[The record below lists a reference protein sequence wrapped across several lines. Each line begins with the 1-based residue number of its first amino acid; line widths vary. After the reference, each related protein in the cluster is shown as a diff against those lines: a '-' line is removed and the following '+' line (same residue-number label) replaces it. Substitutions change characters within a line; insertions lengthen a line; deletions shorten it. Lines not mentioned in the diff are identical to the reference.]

1 MNKKIKVCYRIAF
14 DNGNE
19 IYTSNSPGIAVPEFS
34 VARRTSDEE
43 AELNFEK
50 YSYGEFVFEYGENDT
65 IDVLVRE
72 LFKKMD
78 YYYDSAFEYGPLPLF
93 FMQDKTLY
101 RIEDLSM
108 NFMSL
113 MDRLNIDKDNLLIYL
128 IYCHQA
134 GSVLPKEDG
143 ISYRMYSKEHGKHN
157 IPHIHIEYDGYKEAS
172 ISILNGTVLSG
183 KAPKKV
189 LKIVQKRII
198 DNQEYLLSCWNKLT
212 DGISIDVEHFLK
224 NKEILHRKFN

>member
-1 MNKKIKVCYRIAF
+1 M
-14 DNGNE
+14 
-19 IYTSNSPGIAVPEFS
+19 
-34 VARRTSDEE
+34 
-43 AELNFEK
+43 
-50 YSYGEFVFEYGENDT
+50 
-65 IDVLVRE
+65 
-72 LFKKMD
+72 
-78 YYYDSAFEYGPLPLF
+78 
-93 FMQDKTLY
+93 
-101 RIEDLSM
+101 
-108 NFMSL
+108 
-113 MDRLNIDKDNLLIYL
+113 
-128 IYCHQA
+128 
-134 GSVLPKEDG
+134 PKEDG
-143 ISYRMYSKEHGKHN
+143 ISYRMYSKEQGKHN